1 MKGKSP
7 GESPEEFLARTGI
20 REVRPPPNG
29 KKSNGAMH
37 NGAELRK
44 NTQERMTILRIDPG
58 KSGAVAVLDETGQLL
73 AVEDMPSLFEANV
86 RSATNAPLLAG
97 LLARTHAR
105 IAFCEFVGVRP
116 TDAKVAAFAFGRA
129 RGVIEGCAGA
139 LGLPIVFLT
148 PPTWKRLAD
157 IPPGA
162 ENKDLARTRAIARWP
177 ARADLFARKCDVD
190 RAEACLIA
198 LAGLKREARNV

>member
-1 MKGKSP
+1 MAIDELAP
-7 GESPEEFLARTGI
+7 GSSHERQARAAAWAGGAGSGG
-20 REVRPPPNG
+20 RGGARPQG
-29 KKSNGAMH
+29 
-37 NGAELRK
+37 
-44 NTQERMTILRIDPG
+44 ERMTILGIDPG
-58 KSGAVAVLDETGQLL
+58 KSGAIAVLDEGGELL
-73 AVEDMPSLFEANV
+73 KVHDTPSTLEPNG
-86 RSATNAPLLAG
+86 RSAPNAPLLASI
-97 LLARTHAR
+97 LARSHAR
-105 IAFCEFVGVRP
+105 IAYCEFVGARP

>member
-1 MKGKSP
+1 
-7 GESPEEFLARTGI
+7 
-20 REVRPPPNG
+20 
-29 KKSNGAMH
+29 
-37 NGAELRK
+37 
-44 NTQERMTILRIDPG
+44 MTILGIDPG
-58 KSGAVAVLDETGQLL
+58 AHGAVAVLDEGGELL
-73 AVEDMPSLFEANV
+73 EVLDMPSTPEANG

-97 LLARTHAR
+97 ILGRTHAVDAGGEWQDR
-105 IAFCEFVGVRP
+105 QV

-139 LGLPIVFLT
+139 LGLPMVFLT
-148 PPTWKRLAD
+148 PPTWKRVAD

-177 ARADLFARKCDVD
+177 THADLFARKCDVD